1 MVAFSRALVGKL
13 GLKTIANLVNL
24 IFTVSPFWPYD
35 RLSWVK
41 FYISK
46 YVIFDNSCHNF
57 PLRNPV
63 FVIDLS
69 QLTFIFAS
77 SHISNT
83 FCEFLKVSLKRS
95 LYKYVK
101 KFDLKRIKE
110 NIQNG
115 GQL

>member
-1 MVAFSRALVGKL
+1 MLSLITPVIISFKKSGKRY
-13 GLKTIANLVNL
+13 
-24 IFTVSPFWPYD
+24 F
-35 RLSWVK
+35 
-41 FYISK
+41 
-46 YVIFDNSCHNF
+46 
-57 PLRNPV
+57 